1 MMVRWEEGGGVHISK
16 SQTNEREYYPITD
29 TNLGN
34 GCGRN
39 FLFVII
45 RFAPVNDN
53 HTKSAISIHI
63 YSIKRQN
70 ISMIWSR
77 PLTAD
82 Q

>member
-1 MMVRWEEGGGVHISK
+1 MK
-16 SQTNEREYYPITD
+16 KTLD
-29 TNLGN
+29 TSCKVKGKTVENIKLLAN
-34 GCGRN
+34 S
-39 FLFVII
+39 L
-45 RFAPVNDN
+45 PVNDN

>member
-1 MMVRWEEGGGVHISK
+1 MSCKVKEKTVENIK
-16 SQTNEREYYPITD
+16 LLANC
-29 TNLGN
+29 L
-34 GCGRN
+34 
-39 FLFVII
+39 
-45 RFAPVNDN
+45 PVNDS
-53 HTKSAISIHI
+53 HTSVHT

>member
-1 MMVRWEEGGGVHISK
+1 MMVRWEEGGGVHI
-16 SQTNEREYYPITD
+16 EREYYPITD

-45 RFAPVNDN
+45 RFAPVNDS